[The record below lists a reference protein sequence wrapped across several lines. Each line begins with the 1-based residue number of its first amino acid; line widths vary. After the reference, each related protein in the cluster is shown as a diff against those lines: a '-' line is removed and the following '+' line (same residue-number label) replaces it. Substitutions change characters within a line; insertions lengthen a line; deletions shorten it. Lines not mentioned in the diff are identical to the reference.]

1 MESKEI
7 FVCRKTKEVQ
17 MLRGFMAALEIIKR
31 ESEKWH
37 GKVLNKRYTD
47 AMTAAVTDVA
57 TYKCCGVQRQSVE
70 VRFETT
76 YYGERTG
83 RIELVWNDRLAGV
96 VSNTAVYVSYNEM
109 TVCTEYGN
117 TYNES
122 GRLNYQKL
130 CNALDAQEAR
140 VKNNLAEN
148 EKAINMADEVIRKY
162 ERINAILK
170 AELADVPRCL
180 VGTYKVCASIY

>member
-1 MESKEI
+1 
-7 FVCRKTKEVQ
+7 
-17 MLRGFMAALEIIKR
+17 MLRGFLAALEIIKR
-31 ESEKWH
+31 DSAKWD
-37 GKVLNKRYTD
+37 GKTLNKRYTD
-47 AMTAAVTDVA
+47 AMTAAVADVA
-57 TYKCCGVQRQSVE
+57 TYKRCGAQHQSVE

-76 YYGERTG
+76 YYNERTG

-130 CNALDAQEAR
+130 CNALDAQNER
-140 VKNNLAEN
+140 IKNNLTQN
-148 EKAINMADEVIRKY
+148 EKAINMADDVIQRY

-180 VGTYKVCASIY
+180 WGTYSVEASIY